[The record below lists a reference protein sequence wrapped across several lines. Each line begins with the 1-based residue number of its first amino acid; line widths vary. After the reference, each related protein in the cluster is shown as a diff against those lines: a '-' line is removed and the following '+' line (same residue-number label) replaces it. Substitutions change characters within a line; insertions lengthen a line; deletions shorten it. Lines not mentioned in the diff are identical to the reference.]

1 MFYVQKMNNFVKI
14 NINNKSTRLYF
25 MVKVYIIYRKLDA
38 SKSTN
43 ARVWQNTK
51 YKKNVFY
58 VFLFSEFPKKT
69 GLSGCMGETLHDTFH
84 KRYFI
89 ANSKVCTVQYRMVHW
104 GRGGEGLL

>member
-1 MFYVQKMNNFVKI
+1 MQKNNNFVK
-14 NINNKSTRLYF
+14 INNKSTRLYF

-69 GLSGCMGETLHDTFH
+69 GLSGCMGETLHDYISRTVFNFH
-84 KRYFI
+84 FLI